1 MHNVPRYLPNLCRS
15 LGFMVLCCLAAMR
28 WCCPLQPL
36 HSVMSAAMQRLT
48 VVRCRAALIAVLM
61 LVASHSVWCFAALAV
76 FLLQACVACFCVVRP
91 CARLVWGPVHCWS
104 PAFPLL
110 PVPAPV
116 CCFRLSSVLPL
127 VELCRSRCL
136 KVCNPSNGYW
146 LRLPDQQFAL
156 LTAGSSRRLHALQ
169 RARTWLC
176 PCSPCIFLP
185 AVTAA
190 SAKPSHYLY
199 RHGES
204 SINVQWTCS
213 LRLMQRSC
221 IPACLVKGKQWV
233 R

>member
-15 LGFMVLCCLAAMR
+15 LGFMVLCCLAATR

-36 HSVMSAAMQRLT
+36 HYSVMSAAMQRLT

-156 LTAGSSRRLHALQ
+156 LTAGSSCMHCSGLAPGCVLAALAFSCQ
-169 RARTWLC
+169 LLQQPQ
-176 PCSPCIFLP
+176 PCLP
-185 AVTAA
+185 TIYIVMAKAV
-190 SAKPSHYLY
+190 
-199 RHGES
+199 
-204 SINVQWTCS
+204 
-213 LRLMQRSC
+213 LMC
-221 IPACLVKGKQWV
+221 NGLVHCG
-233 R
+233 